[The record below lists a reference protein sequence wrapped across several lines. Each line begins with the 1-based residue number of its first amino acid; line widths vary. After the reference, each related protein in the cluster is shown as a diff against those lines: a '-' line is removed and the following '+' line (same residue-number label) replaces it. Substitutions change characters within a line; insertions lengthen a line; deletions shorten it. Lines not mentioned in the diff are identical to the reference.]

1 METSSLLSTSVVGST
16 HTASLQSGPMYAPCL
31 CTLAKL
37 LSTTQTRCSGLAG
50 CLWSG
55 VYSNV
60 LFGLQGGQDAYCLD
74 WPPQLFR
81 PSVCNMQ
88 QASQSGNLGMQGV
101 VGLAPVQHAQPS
113 GDRVAPPA
121 GGSSSGDGENSRP
134 APSSSASGGGSGN
147 KQTGTIRYPGYNK
160 NSSLRVRPPR
170 DAESL
175 GNNEAALV
183 TYSDAQVSGRQQMP
197 QSLRHRDDNK
207 HRAFL

>member
-1 METSSLLSTSVVGST
+1 MFCSACKVGRMRIASTGHLNCPGYLL
-16 HTASLQSGPMYAPCL
+16 
-31 CTLAKL
+31 
-37 LSTTQTRCSGLAG
+37 
-50 CLWSG
+50 
-55 VYSNV
+55 
-60 LFGLQGGQDAYCLD
+60 
-74 WPPQLFR
+74 
-81 PSVCNMQ
+81 CNMQ
-88 QASQSGNLGMQGV
+88 QASQRGSLGMQGM
-101 VGLAPVQHAQPS
+101 VGLAPVQHAQQS

-121 GGSSSGDGENSRP
+121 GSSSSSGDSENSRP
-134 APSSSASGGGSGN
+134 APSSSASGGSSGN

-197 QSLRHRDDNK
+197 QSLRRCDDNK